1 MLRGIRR
8 NYKNIWPGH
17 YFQSCLF
24 FSEGRGRVVIS
35 CYNRLQWVTMR
46 YKMLQKQS
54 HQRTNVKVV
63 QKAFF
68 LKEVYG
74 GRKLTYDFFYS
85 FYFLFIFFRYFS
97 FIILLF
103 SFIFFFIL
111 FFLFLF
117 SFSFH
122 LVHFH
127 FLIFLIVFFI
137 YLFFIFSF
145 HFDF

>member
-85 FYFLFIFFRYFS
+85 FYFLFIFFCYF
-97 FIILLF
+97 FFLLF